1 MKAVFDTNIL
11 IDQLNGVAQAAAVWA
26 AYVDRVINRVT
37 CMEVL
42 AGASTSM
49 QEEQDARAL
58 LGSFRIVELDAVL
71 AESVVTLRKAH
82 HKKIKLP
89 DAIIYATAKREACSL
104 ITRNTKDFGSAAG
117 DVIEPYV
124 LP

>member
-42 AGASTSM
+42 AGANTP